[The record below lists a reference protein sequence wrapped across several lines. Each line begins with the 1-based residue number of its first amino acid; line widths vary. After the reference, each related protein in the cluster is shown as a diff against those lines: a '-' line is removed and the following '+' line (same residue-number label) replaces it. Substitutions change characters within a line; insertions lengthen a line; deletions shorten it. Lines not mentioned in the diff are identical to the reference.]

1 MTTSA
6 TRVVVVI
13 VTTCLH
19 SPGDFLFY
27 RAPTF
32 KYSICEQNVTI
43 YRITDKHKQS
53 GKCSQGKFD
62 PCNPHESKRQL

>member
-6 TRVVVVI
+6 TRAVLVI
-13 VTTCLH
+13 VIPVCY
-19 SPGDFLFY
+19 SPRDFLFY

-62 PCNPHESKRQL
+62 PCNLHESKLQL